1 MQRHHLTSYFSHLW
15 PSVWYLGNT
24 GKFTFLTAF
33 LELHFPI
40 TSNLEVFWTERS
52 FLNTKFFYA
61 GKSPTELQNQIRH
74 CSKLSIFH
82 INFPHLLGA
91 LLPYLLVP
99 PITQSI
105 GIGSTE
111 VTSSEDKGWK
121 LELQEHFAS
130 SLLKINLVQ
139 CVLVGWCDTEAIL

>member
-1 MQRHHLTSYFSHLW
+1 M
-15 PSVWYLGNT
+15 
-24 GKFTFLTAF
+24 
-33 LELHFPI
+33 LE
-40 TSNLEVFWTERS
+40 R
-52 FLNTKFFYA
+52 A
-61 GKSPTELQNQIRH
+61 LQNFKTKSDTAQ
-74 CSKLSIFH
+74 SWVFFKLH